1 MAEKTLRDLIQV
13 LKQNDLNNGQDADR
27 QFAKTEAVHTELKE
41 LNKMLGSYFG
51 KQEADK
57 GDTLEKK
64 REAQQKSAARQKHE
78 NKGGTFKSGLRE
90 GFGLDFLK
98 NLAGLPGML
107 FGGVMGGTLMS
118 TLAPAFGKILG
129 RTLLRGPLFGALA
142 LFGEDLI
149 KKGFEKLTGGELS
162 DENAVAFNDILKTT
176 LLGSIFG
183 KKGAFAGLI
192 YGVVNNILTK
202 TFPNKNDDE
211 SAWQQ
216 KVNLLGFELPFTNE
230 DFVTW
235 GSTIASFFAPSLILK
250 GIKKSL
256 GMGAA
261 DSTSAVAK
269 QGFFSGFKPNAT
281 FMKRGVRAVGW
292 AALIAM
298 GGSLLADVI
307 EAQTNGMVPGDL
319 INAAVGG
326 ASMLA
331 LFGTGPLGIAAGLAY
346 FAFEAGSM
354 IRNYLKEKAEK
365 AKAEFMKE
373 VENYTNENELHAKS
387 DAQLIAMADKLA
399 IESGKRAAA
408 GIQATEKEAI
418 AEEAFYQETLKRD
431 PNQAERLLLQEEIAY
446 LKSEIARFKALNGD
460 ASIFERQLRE
470 TESALKNLGFEPNY
484 ENNGPLTRPKRS
496 PKPEIGMDFPD
507 PNFKLPSN
515 NRIGKTASSNSLLAK
530 LLGIGQDAY
539 KDLMPPQLPT
549 GGKNATVIDNSS
561 RNSNTNNTS
570 LSTTMDMVTNPDFQ
584 PF

>member
-1 MAEKTLRDLIQV
+1 MAEKTLRDLIKV
-13 LKQNDLNNGQDADR
+13 LKQNDLNSGQDADR

-51 KQEADK
+51 KQEAGK
-57 GDTLEKK
+57 GDTLEEK
-64 REAQQKSAARQKHE
+64 REAQQKSAARQKQE
-78 NKGGTFKSGLRE
+78 NKSGTFKSGLRE
-90 GFGLDFLK
+90 GLGLDFLK

-118 TLAPAFGKILG
+118 TLVPAFGKILG
-129 RTLLRGPLFGALA
+129 RTLLRGPLFGVLA

-216 KVNLLGFELPFTNE
+216 KVDLLGFELPFTNE

-235 GSTIASFFAPSLILK
+235 GSTIAAFFAPSLILK

-261 DSTSAVAK
+261 ASTSAVAK

-319 INAAVGG
+319 INATVGG

-346 FAFEAGSM
+346 FAFEAGGM
-354 IRNYLKEKAEK
+354 IREYLRERAEK

-373 VENYTNENELHAKS
+373 VENYANEQELHSKS
-387 DAQLIAMADKLA
+387 DAQLIAMANKLA
-399 IESGKRAAA
+399 IDSGKRASA

-418 AEEAFYQETLKRD
+418 AEEALYQETLKRD
-431 PNQAERLLLQEEIAY
+431 PNQAERLLLQEEITY
-446 LKSEIARFKALNGD
+446 LKSEIARMKDLKQSTSTLD
-460 ASIFERQLRE
+460 QQLRE
-470 TESALKNLGFEPNY
+470 TESELKNLGFNPNY
-484 ENNGPLTRPKRS
+484 GDNHPLHQLRPS

-507 PNFKLPSN
+507 PNFKLPSDN
-515 NRIGKTASSNSLLAK
+515 QIGRTAASNSLLAR
-530 LLGIGQDAY
+530 LLGTSQDAY
-539 KDLMPPQLPT
+539 KNLLPPQLPA
-549 GGKNATVIDNSS
+549 GGANATVIDNSS
-561 RNSNTNNTS
+561 RNSSTQNTGLLLNGGPAVDNFT
-570 LSTTMDMVTNPDFQ
+570 PY
-584 PF
+584 